1 MTKQEII
8 DYTLSTPDNT
18 NPRILKE
25 MLESLGGT
33 TTTQDVF
40 WITGNLLTSQPQVID
55 KSYNEIIE
63 AIDNNLLP
71 VISIPETTTDDA
83 IAYNLYYCGKIYPTA
98 QGYEG
103 KFGQYD
109 ELTLTASSP
118 TSPMTYSRD
127 Y

>member
-40 WITGNLLTSQPQVID
+40 WITGNLLTSQP
-55 KSYNEIIE
+55 
-63 AIDNNLLP
+63 
-71 VISIPETTTDDA
+71 
-83 IAYNLYYCGKIYPTA
+83 
-98 QGYEG
+98 
-103 KFGQYD
+103 
-109 ELTLTASSP
+109 
-118 TSPMTYSRD
+118 
-127 Y
+127 